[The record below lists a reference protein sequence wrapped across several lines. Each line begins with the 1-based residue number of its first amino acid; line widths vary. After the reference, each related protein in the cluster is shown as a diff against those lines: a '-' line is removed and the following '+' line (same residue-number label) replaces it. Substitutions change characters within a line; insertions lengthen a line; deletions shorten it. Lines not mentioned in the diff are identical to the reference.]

1 MTLSKTQNDSE
12 KDIANTAIS
21 LAGAYVYGIQA
32 KKRDSLT
39 ENTTVFYVCQCDL
52 QFVTK
57 RVSYWRGSLCLFIPP
72 SLLFSFSSSLPV

>member
-21 LAGAYVYGIQA
+21 LAAYVYGSQA
-32 KKRDSLT
+32 KKRDWLT
-39 ENTTVFYVCQCDL
+39 ENTTVFYVCHCDL

-57 RVSYWRGSLCLFIPP
+57 PVSYWRGSLCLFIPP
-72 SLLFSFSSSLPV
+72 SLLFSLSSSLPV